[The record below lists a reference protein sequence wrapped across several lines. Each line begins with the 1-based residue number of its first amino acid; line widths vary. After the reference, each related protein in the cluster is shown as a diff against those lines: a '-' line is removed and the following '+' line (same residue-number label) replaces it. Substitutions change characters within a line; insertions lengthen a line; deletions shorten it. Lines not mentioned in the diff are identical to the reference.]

1 MCMFPKIPI
10 QWIIFKEQCGN
21 EQISSVLP
29 CYLLH
34 DMKYAV
40 ISQSQENFFASIIF
54 SGLYKAFTKCIMLS
68 WCHFACCSK
77 MSGLQMPFRNFTNI
91 WLTRYA
97 KKKTNREYNRIIV
110 GALNIWLKERFL
122 SKVTY
127 RYGPRDCHTEWSKPD
142 REYHMLSLTC
152 GI

>member
-1 MCMFPKIPI
+1 MYRICACFQRFQFSELFSRSK
-10 QWIIFKEQCGN
+10 CGN

-40 ISQSQENFFASIIF
+40 ISQSQENFLLLSF
-54 SGLYKAFTKCIMLS
+54 SLVYTRHLPNVSCSPDVILPVVLRCQGYKCPSEIL
-68 WCHFACCSK
+68 
-77 MSGLQMPFRNFTNI
+77 
-91 WLTRYA
+91 LTYDSHGMQ
-97 KKKTNREYNRIIV
+97 KKKKKREYNRIIV

-127 RYGPRDCHTEWSKPD
+127 RYGPRDCHTE
-142 REYHMLSLTC
+142 
-152 GI
+152 